1 MEELERRPLDYSEG
15 QAQAPEREEMDTDG
29 HTMET
34 GRPNNVRVED
44 EDEEEFSPDEFEH
57 AMDTGRPNDV
67 RIEDEDDKFGPDEF
81 EHAMDTGRP
90 KDVKKGKQATRPLDD
105 DEEDFGLDDFEND
118 SGNDDN
124 VSDIVSLV
132 LENRVIR
139 LSVR

>member
-15 QAQAPEREEMDTDG
+15 QAQAPEREEMDMDG
-29 HTMET
+29 HTMDT

-44 EDEEEFSPDEFEH
+44 EDEEEFS
-57 AMDTGRPNDV
+57 
-67 RIEDEDDKFGPDEF
+67 PDEF

-139 LSVR
+139 LTVR